1 MINPKA
7 IQRVRVL
14 LNEVL
19 MDLASKNYVTTAIAA
34 ELAKDELNQ
43 IVQAPNEPGI
53 PGIII
58 ADDYA
63 AGLTKMVGYFK
74 IMIEERAAEN
84 YQLTAAYCDELLEAL
99 KC

>member
-63 AGLTKMVGYFK
+63 ASLTELVKWFK
-74 IMIEERAAEN
+74 IMIEKNQAN
-84 YQLTAAYCDELLEAL
+84 HNQLTPEYCDELLEAL